1 MRAVYELIQPTSQQS
16 IVYRLIDLPA
26 FDAPFHY
33 HPEYELTYILKG
45 DGLRYTG
52 TRIDEFREGELVL
65 LGPNLPHC
73 WLNSPLPE
81 GQRVKAFVIQFRPE
95 VLEKTFFQLPEFD
108 DVKHLL
114 LKANEGVIFDNS
126 AFGEEIEAISKA
138 KPAKQLLILLETLDQ
153 LSRQPYRELL
163 NKVYTD
169 DKDQQRFQK
178 VFAYI
183 IAHFRED
190 ICLKTL
196 ADIANLSPTSF
207 CRYMKNLTGK
217 SLFEIILEYRLQTAA
232 QLLLRTNKRINEIA
246 FESGFQ
252 DVPYFNRAFRKWK
265 GISPK
270 AFRG

>member
-1 MRAVYELIQPTSQQS
+1 MSAVYELIQPTSQQS
-16 IVYRLIDLPA
+16 IVYRLLDLPA

-33 HPEYELTYILKG
+33 HPEYELTYIIKG
-45 DGLRYTG
+45 DGLRYSG
-52 TRIDEFREGELVL
+52 SHIEEFCEGELVL

-73 WLNSPLPE
+73 WLNRTLPD
-81 GQRVKAFVIQFRPE
+81 GQHVKAFVIQFRPE
-95 VLEKTFFQLPEFD
+95 VFEKTIFQLPEFEN
-108 DVKHLL
+108 VKRLL
-114 LKANEGVIFDNS
+114 LKASEGIVFDKHDFSEYIEVIR
-126 AFGEEIEAISKA
+126 KA
-138 KPAKQLLILLETLDQ
+138 KPAKQLLILLEILDQ
-153 LSRQPYRELL
+153 LSQQSYRELL
-163 NKVYTD
+163 DKVYTD
-169 DKDQQRFQK
+169 DRDQQRFQK

-207 CRYMKNLTGK
+207 CRYIKSLTGK
-217 SLFEIILEYRLQTAA
+217 TLFEIILAYRLQAAA
-232 QLLLRTNKRINEIA
+232 QLLLRTNKRINEVA